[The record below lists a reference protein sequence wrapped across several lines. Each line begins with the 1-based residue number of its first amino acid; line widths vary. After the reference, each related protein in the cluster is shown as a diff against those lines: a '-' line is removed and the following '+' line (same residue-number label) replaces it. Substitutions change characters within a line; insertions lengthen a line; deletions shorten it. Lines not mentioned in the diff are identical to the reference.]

1 MLIFAQLV
9 GAAIGVLI
17 VRGGVVIKD
26 CDIFPNIAKL
36 CPPNFFEDLKI
47 RSCDYTEGKQVFN
60 MFIVETFG
68 TFLFV
73 SLVLNIK
80 YHYGH
85 SKAIINCLIVGFS
98 L

>member
-1 MLIFAQLV
+1 
-9 GAAIGVLI
+9 
-17 VRGGVVIKD
+17 VIDK
-26 CDIFPNIAKL
+26 CDIHPSIAKL
-36 CPPNFFEDLKI
+36 CPPSPKEEKNTLRE
-47 RSCDYTEGKQVFN
+47 CDYKDGKQVFN

>member
-1 MLIFAQLV
+1 
-9 GAAIGVLI
+9 
-17 VRGGVVIKD
+17 VIKE
-26 CDIFPNIAKL
+26 CDIYPSIAKL
-36 CPPNFFEDLKI
+36 CPPSPSEEDNL
-47 RSCDYTEGKQVFN
+47 RECDYKDGKQVFN